1 MILQHF
7 ITATRR
13 PRGGV
18 DMAGRLF
25 VAVPDFWPLPTPC
38 GTKRRGCVQQN
49 PNCCVAAVQFFCFSS
64 FRCHRV
70 AVFQYKLAK

>member
-18 DMAGRLF
+18 DMTGRLS
-25 VAVPDFWPLPTPC
+25 VAVPDTRTLPTPC
-38 GTKRRGCVQQN
+38 GTKRRSCVQQN
-49 PNCCVAAVQFFCFSS
+49 PNRCVAAARFFCFSS